1 MRYTG
6 DPKSPQLIE
15 KVRQKRD
22 VDGAVPYNW
31 RKYAVYM

>member
-6 DPKSPQLIE
+6 DPRSPQLIE

-22 VDGAVPYNW
+22 VEGAVPYIYC
-31 RKYAVYM
+31 KSVL